1 LSWVHLTIPEDVHDL
16 SDVDRRLVVTVVD
29 SAFPKICRQKSNCR
43 LGEVREITGYLLQ
56 GIDRPKPKLQFLVRK
71 LANGSIEQFCH
82 VIASREIGLF

>member
-1 LSWVHLTIPEDVHDL
+1 
-16 SDVDRRLVVTVVD
+16 
-29 SAFPKICRQKSNCR
+29 
-43 LGEVREITGYLLQ
+43 LLQ